1 MKKNAIF
8 VGAMLVVST
17 KIFAQQKKLDSVKLP
32 TYVQIV
38 DKTEGIK
45 INNIEEVTIASKI
58 PQQLYE
64 TGKNVKLLTEKDLEK
79 YHGQSLNDVLDQVAG
94 IQISGNFNNNSEP
107 KSMEIRGGRNTN
119 VLILLDGVPLKD
131 VTGND
136 YTVSDL
142 RLVALENI
150 DSIEILNGASSVL
163 YGSNATVS
171 VINIKTKKSSQKK
184 IEGLLSA
191 RGGSFSTFAQ
201 NALLKGKIEKFNYQ
215 IAGFNEKSDGISS
228 ALGDD
233 SYDKDGFEK
242 QNVSANVGFTDKNV
256 EINVNSGWNHHLY
269 KYDNGA
275 FSDGFQRGNDQQFY
289 VGGNAGFT
297 YNKGKLTLNI
307 RNSTTNRMLQ
317 DLVANSYQDQYHYKG
332 DDFFAELFNSYKINE
347 KLNFVAGIQYEKQS
361 MSFSELP
368 WSGTSMEDVLK
379 FEDTNTASFDAF
391 LNANFKYH
399 EFHLDAG
406 TRLTNHSKFGN
417 HLVYS
422 INPYYLKE
430 MDALYFKIGYSFA
443 TAFIA
448 PTLYQNFGALP
459 WVLPNFDLKPETNQS
474 HEIDVNIGKK
484 DRSLNVTASIF
495 QRQEKDV
502 FAYQITDFTTYAGKF
517 LNVDENKV
525 KGFELGFDYKI
536 NEIIKLG
543 GNFSYVEKD
552 KEATMLRQPKQ
563 RINSYLELLP
573 FKQTRISISH
583 LFVGTRADSYYDSNT
598 YSVKNVED
606 ASYHLLNLNINQK
619 IIKNLETYLNVG
631 NLFNTSYVDVVGY
644 TTEPRNYT
652 LGVSYKF

>member
-1 MKKNAIF
+1 MIF

-17 KIFAQQKKLDSVKLP
+17 KIFAQQDQE
-32 TYVQIV
+32 TQ
-38 DKTEGIK
+38 
-45 INNIEEVTIASKI
+45 IEEVTIASKMLQ
-58 PQQLYE
+58 PLHE

-79 YHGQSLNDVLDQVAG
+79 YRGQNLNDVLDQVAG
-94 IQISGNFNNNSEP
+94 LQIVGNFNNSSEP
-107 KSMEIRGGRNTN
+107 KSMKIRGGKSAN

-142 RLVALENI
+142 RLIALENI
-150 DSIEILNGASSVL
+150 ASIEVMNGASSVL

-171 VINIKTKKSSQKK
+171 VINIKTKKYSQKK

-201 NALLKGKIEKFNYQ
+201 SASLKGKIEKFYYQ
-215 IAGFNEKSDGISS
+215 ISGFNEKSDGISS
-228 ALGDD
+228 ALGD
-233 SYDKDGFEK
+233 SSFDKDGFEK
-242 QNVSANVGFTDKNV
+242 QNLSANAGFVDKNF
-256 EINVNSGWNHHLY
+256 ELNLNSGWNHNLY
-269 KYDNGA
+269 QYDIGA
-275 FSDGFQRGNDQQFY
+275 FTDGNQRGNDQQFY
-289 VGGNAGFT
+289 VGGNAGYT
-297 YNKGKLTLNI
+297 YNKGKLTFNI
-307 RNSTTNRMLQ
+307 RQSTTNRMLQ

-332 DDFFAELFNSYKINE
+332 NDFFAELFNSYKINTM
-347 KLNFVAGIQYEKQS
+347 LDFVAGIQYEKQS
-361 MSFSELP
+361 MAISQLP
-368 WSGTSMEDVLK
+368 WGGTSMEDVLK
-379 FEDTNTASFDAF
+379 FSDTSVSSFDAF
-391 LNANFKYH
+391 VNANFKYH

-406 TRLTNHSKFGN
+406 TRLTNHSKFGS

-422 INPYYLKE
+422 VNPYYLNE
-430 MDALYFKIGYSFA
+430 LDALYFKIGYSFA

-484 DRSLNVTASIF
+484 DRSLNFTASLF
-495 QRQEKDV
+495 QRKEKDV

-525 KGFELGFDYKI
+525 KGFELGLDYKI

-583 LFVGTRADSYYDSNT
+583 LLVGRRADSYYDSTT
-598 YSVKNVED
+598 YNVKNVED
-606 ASYHLLNLNINQK
+606 AKYHLFNLNINQK
-619 IIKNLETYLNVG
+619 MAKNLETYLNVG

-644 TTEPRNYT
+644 ATKPRNYA
-652 LGVSYKF
+652 LGVSCKF